1 MSSGVG
7 FIESVAIRE
16 VWPKEHIDFTPWLET
31 NIGDLDKVLGL
42 GLTNARREVGAGD
55 FSIDLVA
62 ETDFGDVVIENQFGR
77 SDHRHLGQLIVYLA
91 QRDVQR
97 AIWIVEE
104 GRPEHVKAVE
114 TLNERGVGQIWMV
127 TVRTVRIG
135 DSLPAPLFTVVAEP
149 SEDAMPK
156 GRADPDLTLAQRQRR
171 DFMAALFAQARDQ
184 GIDSPFK
191 NLKPDYIGLQDT
203 PARGSGLVYRVAVN
217 RRESRVVLTN
227 KKGRWTGALAVL
239 LENRQ
244 EIDEAFAACGLA
256 RPLEWTEGV
265 TAGRWVIRYGVDVN
279 YRDRPDETRMLE
291 LNRAAAAMKRVFDP
305 PSRDLPLSLKRN
317 PQNHRPRLLEPTEDL
332 TCTMT
337 SRSTG
342 R

>member
-1 MSSGVG
+1 MPSRVG

-16 VWPKEHIDFTPWLET
+16 VWPKEHIDFTPWLES

-42 GLTNARREVGAGD
+42 GLTNAQKEVGAGD

-77 SDHRHLGQLIVYLA
+77 SDHRHLGQLITYLA

-104 GRPEHVKAVE
+104 GRPEHVKAVG

-149 SEDAMPK
+149 SEDAMHK
-156 GRADPDLTLAQRQRR
+156 GRGDPDLTLAQRQRR

-203 PARGSGLVYRVAVN
+203 PAKGSGLVYRVAVN

-256 RPLEWTEGV
+256 RPLEWTEEV

-279 YRDRPDETRMLE
+279 YGDKPDETKMLE
-291 LNRAAAAMKRVFDP
+291 LNQAAAAMKRVFDP
-305 PSRDLPLSLKRN
+305 HVKGLAPQLERDASEPSAEAVGAN
-317 PQNHRPRLLEPTEDL
+317 
-332 TCTMT
+332 
-337 SRSTG
+337 
-342 R
+342 